1 MPLTQCLR
9 HSRLK
14 EHIQTILY
22 QKKKKSKTTL
32 SLHIAF
38 LQLRK
43 KHVHQKEPI
52 WRPMTSVH
60 FTILL
65 DIWTQIEIVT

>member
-1 MPLTQCLR
+1 MLR
-9 HSRLK
+9 IQFLRYSGLK
-14 EHIQTILY
+14 DHIQAILY
-22 QKKKKSKTTL
+22 LKKKKKKTF

-38 LQLRK
+38 PQLRRE
-43 KHVHQKEPI
+43 HTQQKEPI

-65 DIWTQIEIVT
+65 DSWTQIEIVT